1 MDLLRKDVNRY
12 MDFSA
17 VVLMEREKETNFL
30 VKELGSYEVHDGAEY
45 ITKLY
50 YDGEKVN
57 LYFDTNKEV
66 EDWEFSAIYDLFDE
80 DAFKGLVTSI
90 EVYDEEFNPTWI
102 VTFDFDENHNVFAK
116 RLNDICSVIADAM
129 EKVFKYIEGKEEE
142 YK

>member
-1 MDLLRKDVNRY
+1 
-12 MDFSA
+12 MDFAA

-45 ITKLY
+45 ITKLF

-66 EDWEFSAIYDLFDE
+66 EDWEFTAIFDLFDE
-80 DAFKGLVTSI
+80 DAFEGIVNTI
-90 EVYDEEFNPTWI
+90 EPYEEEYNPTWI
-102 VTFDFDENHNVFAK
+102 VTFDYDEEHSVFAEK
-116 RLNDICSVIADAM
+116 LNEVCELIAQSM
-129 EKVFKYIEGKEEE
+129 EKVFEAIEGKEEE

>member
-1 MDLLRKDVNRY
+1 

-45 ITKLY
+45 ITKLF

-80 DAFKGLVTSI
+80 NAFSGVVSSL

-102 VTFDFDENHNVFAK
+102 VTFDYDEDHGVFAE
-116 RLNDICSVIADAM
+116 RLNDICLVIAGAM
-129 EKVFKYIEGKEEE
+129 EKVFKDIEGKEAE

>member
-1 MDLLRKDVNRY
+1 

-30 VKELGSYEVHDGAEY
+30 VKELGSYEVHEGAEY
-45 ITKLY
+45 ITKLF

-80 DAFKGLVTSI
+80 EAFKGVVKTI
-90 EVYDEEFNPTWI
+90 EVYDEEYNPTWI
-102 VTFDFDENHNVFAK
+102 VTFDYDEDHGVFAQ
-116 RLNDICSVIADAM
+116 RLNDVCIVIVDTI
-129 EKVFKYIEGKEEE
+129 EKAFKDIEGKEED

>member
-1 MDLLRKDVNRY
+1 

-30 VKELGSYEVHDGAEY
+30 VKELGSYEVHEGAEY
-45 ITKLY
+45 ITKLF

-80 DAFKGLVTSI
+80 EAFKGVVSSI
-90 EVYDEEFNPTWI
+90 DIYDEEYNPTWI
-102 VTFDFDENHNVFAK
+102 LTFEYVDDHVAFQEK
-116 RLNDICSVIADAM
+116 LNDICGIIEDTM
-129 EKVFKYIEGKEEE
+129 EKVFKDIEGKEEE

>member
-1 MDLLRKDVNRY
+1 

-45 ITKLY
+45 ITKLF

-80 DAFKGLVTSI
+80 NAFNGVVSSL

-102 VTFDFDENHNVFAK
+102 VTFDYDEDHGVFAE
-116 RLNDICSVIADAM
+116 RLNDICLVIAESM
-129 EKVFKYIEGKEEE
+129 EKVFKDIEGKEEE

>member
-1 MDLLRKDVNRY
+1 

-30 VKELGSYEVHDGAEY
+30 VKELGSYEVNDGAEY
-45 ITKLY
+45 ITKLF

-66 EDWEFSAIYDLFDE
+66 EDWEFTAIYDLFDE
-80 DAFKGLVTSI
+80 ERFKGIVSSI
-90 EVYDEEFNPTWI
+90 EPYDEEFNPTWI
-102 VTFDFDENHNVFAK
+102 LTFDYDPEHSVFEE
-116 RLNDICSVIADAM
+116 RLNHICEVVAETM
-129 EKVFKYIEGKEEE
+129 EKVLKDIEGKEEE

>member
-1 MDLLRKDVNRY
+1 

-45 ITKLY
+45 ITKLF

-66 EDWEFSAIYDLFDE
+66 EDWEFTAIYDLFNE
-80 DAFKGLVTSI
+80 EGFNGLVTSI
-90 EVYDEEFNPTWI
+90 EPYDEEFNPTWI
-102 VTFDFDENHNVFAK
+102 VTFEYDEEHAVFAEK
-116 RLNDICSVIADAM
+116 LNDICQVIAENI
-129 EKVFKYIEGKEEE
+129 EKVFKDIEGKEEE

>member
-1 MDLLRKDVNRY
+1 

-45 ITKLY
+45 ITKLF

-80 DAFKGLVTSI
+80 NAFNGVVSSL
-90 EVYDEEFNPTWI
+90 EAYDEEFNPTWI
-102 VTFDFDENHNVFAK
+102 VTFDYDEDHGVFAE
-116 RLNDICSVIADAM
+116 RLNDICLVIAEAM
-129 EKVFKYIEGKEEE
+129 EKVFKDIEGKEEE

>member
-1 MDLLRKDVNRY
+1 

-45 ITKLY
+45 ITKLF

-66 EDWEFSAIYDLFDE
+66 EDWEFTAIYDLFNE
-80 DAFKGLVTSI
+80 EAFDGLVTSI
-90 EVYDEEFNPTWI
+90 EPYDEEFNPTWI
-102 VTFDFDENHNVFAK
+102 LTFEYDEEHSVFAE
-116 RLNDICSVIADAM
+116 RLNDICEIIAENI
-129 EKVFKYIEGKEEE
+129 EKVFKEIEGKEEE